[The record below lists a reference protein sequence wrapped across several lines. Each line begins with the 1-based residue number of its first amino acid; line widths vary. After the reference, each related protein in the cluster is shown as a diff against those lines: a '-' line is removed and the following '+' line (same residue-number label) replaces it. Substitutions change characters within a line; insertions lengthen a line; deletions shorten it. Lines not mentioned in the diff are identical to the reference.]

1 MPKPVLN
8 MSIDELKEEDVPQSS
23 LNFGQV
29 KVAKSR
35 KVFFHFDPIQVGLVG
50 LVVVSWVGWVIWPHY
65 YCFFVNVT

>member
-35 KVFFHFDPIQVGLVG
+35 KVFFNFDPIQVGLVG
-50 LVVVSWVGWVIWPHY
+50 LVGLVGSFGRTITVSL
-65 YCFFVNVT
+65 